1 MKKNLGQ
8 KILKRAKEII
18 PGGNQLLSK
27 RSEMFLPNYWPNYYK
42 KSKGCKIWDLEN
54 KTYYDFA
61 GMGVTACSLGYANKK
76 INSSIIKAFNMGN
89 LTTLNSLEEV
99 ELARLFL
106 KLHKWA
112 GMAKFSKS
120 GGEACLIAIRI
131 ARAYSKKENIAFCG
145 YHGWHDWYLS
155 ANLNNKKSLDDQLLS
170 GLKTD
175 GVSKSFEKS
184 IFPFYYNN
192 IESLKKFY

>member
-1 MKKNLGQ
+1 
-8 KILKRAKEII
+8 
-18 PGGNQLLSK
+18 
-27 RSEMFLPNYWPNYYK
+27 
-42 KSKGCKIWDLEN
+42 
-54 KTYYDFA
+54 
-61 GMGVTACSLGYANKK
+61 MGVTACSLGYANKK

-192 IESLKKFY
+192 IESLKILLKIKLE

>member
-1 MKKNLGQ
+1 MIISTILKNQKKLKKNLGQ
-8 KILKRAKEII
+8 KILKKAKKII

-120 GGEACLIAIRI
+120 GG
-131 ARAYSKKENIAFCG
+131 K
-145 YHGWHDWYLS
+145 H
-155 ANLNNKKSLDDQLLS
+155 
-170 GLKTD
+170 
-175 GVSKSFEKS
+175 V
-184 IFPFYYNN
+184 
-192 IESLKKFY
+192 